1 MRNGLVLFW
10 WCLTLSLA
18 GLTLIGS
25 RFGLTDTPA
34 GGGLLFLLAV
44 VWGVLTVALLMIRRQ
59 QSRSGGE

>member
-10 WCLTLSLA
+10 WCLTFFLV

-44 VWGVLTVALLMIRRQ
+44 VWGVLTVALVMIRRR
-59 QSRSGGE
+59 QSRSGRE